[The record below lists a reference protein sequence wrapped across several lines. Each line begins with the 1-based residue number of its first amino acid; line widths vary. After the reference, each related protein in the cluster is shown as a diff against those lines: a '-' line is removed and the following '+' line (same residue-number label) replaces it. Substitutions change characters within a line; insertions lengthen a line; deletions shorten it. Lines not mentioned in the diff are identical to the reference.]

1 MIQRLLHSWIKVHVY
16 NYVQF
21 TGHSFNGL
29 RSLKELRLEEMNQ
42 LRRINVRVYIFTPDK
57 FYIFS
62 INFTVFQAYAF
73 DGLAPSLEHLS
84 MARSPKL
91 ARFDAEAFAATASV
105 YSGFAL
111 KRLDLSGCNLS
122 TLNVRWIHYVRWEGN
137 IFGLFLI
144 ASFWANLTLRKTF
157 LLTIS

>member
-1 MIQRLLHSWIKVHVY
+1 MYVY

-122 TLNVRWIHYVRWEGN
+122 TLNVR
-137 IFGLFLI
+137 
-144 ASFWANLTLRKTF
+144 
-157 LLTIS
+157 